1 MTVPRKTKINTTFVS
16 IDGMRG
22 TRSKMDDFR
31 SVRAR
36 IFARLEAIDAASADR
51 LLIPGVNA
59 YNQGDYEGAL
69 SYFLKSVTEIS
80 AFEEELRPHITVIF
94 ASRRFMLFYRLA
106 TSRIARHPQS
116 GSGSHFSSSGSRK
129 CRAEG
134 FRAGAR
140 SAL

>member
-80 AFEEELRPHITVIF
+80 AFEEELRPHITN
-94 ASRRFMLFYRLA
+94 
-106 TSRIARHPQS
+106 QS
-116 GSGSHFSSSGSRK
+116 
-129 CRAEG
+129 
-134 FRAGAR
+134 
-140 SAL
+140 LI